1 MKNAGSNA
9 WVLTGWQV
17 NPDATGAG
25 YVAPDPTH
33 SAATTAHGKVG
44 AGFGSSVDQPVRKR
58 QRTAAVRRALRTVD
72 LTLVGTI
79 LSRPDYGPALLAW
92 T

>member
-1 MKNAGSNA
+1 
-9 WVLTGWQV
+9 V

-44 AGFGSSVDQPVRKR
+44 AGFDSSIGQSAKVENPSDERGVGYDTPAP
-58 QRTAAVRRALRTVD
+58 THSEPM
-72 LTLVGTI
+72 LTRLGMGADGI
-79 LSRPDYGPALLAW
+79 LSIDQADHAPAR
-92 T
+92 